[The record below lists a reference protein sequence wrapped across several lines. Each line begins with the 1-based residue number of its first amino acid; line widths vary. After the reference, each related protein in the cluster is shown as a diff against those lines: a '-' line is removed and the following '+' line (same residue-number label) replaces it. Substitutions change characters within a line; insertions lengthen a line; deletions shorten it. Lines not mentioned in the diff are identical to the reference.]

1 VSRGLFRALCACLVA
16 VAALGAVACV
26 PQDKGAAREVADARS
41 ADPVPTP
48 PKFPDT
54 GPVPPELLVKGL
66 LYDFT
71 SVPNDL
77 NLWVPPTDQA
87 TCAAQKIVSTLGAA
101 RLSEL
106 GYRPATSGASLNDID
121 LTAGERDSVAQLFQS
136 CVDMTEGI
144 AALLMGNGHMS
155 SSAALCISKGLAS
168 KQLLAPFV
176 EAWAFGRAVD
186 PFKDDAALTEAIL
199 SYSAVC
205 LNNGAFTW
213 NDANLPGDD
222 QVQGSG
228 SSAAPTTS
236 TVPGTPDGLSS
247 RIPSTTTAP

>member
-1 VSRGLFRALCACLVA
+1 VA
-16 VAALGAVACV
+16 VAALGTAACV
-26 PQDKGAAREVADARS
+26 PQDKGSAKEVGDARS

-54 GPVPPELLVKGL
+54 GPVPAELLVEGL

-77 NLWVPPTDQA
+77 DLWVPPTEQA

-106 GYRPATSGASLNDID
+106 GYRPATTGASLNDID
-121 LTAGERDSVAQLFQS
+121 LTADERGSVAQLFQS

-155 SSAALCISKGLAS
+155 STAALCISKGLAS

-176 EAWAFGRAVD
+176 EAWAFGREVD
-186 PFKDDAALTEAIL
+186 PFKDDAALTEGIL
-199 SYSAVC
+199 SFSAIC
-205 LNNGAFTW
+205 LSKNAFTW
-213 NDANLPGDD
+213 NDADLPGDD

-228 SSAAPTTS
+228 TSSGTTTS